1 MKRYEA
7 MFLFD
12 TAAMRDWAA
21 IETEVRRLCDR
32 IGAQLLVCVKF
43 DERKLAFEIRHR
55 KRGTY
60 VLAYIDAPSERIGDL
75 ERDVRL
81 SEVIMRALVLRVET
95 LTEERL
101 AQLRAHPVDTPLAP
115 MTGDGRRHDDDRRGH
130 DRRPYGPRE
139 AGPAPA
145 ARPAEEREAAAPMAP
160 ADALD

>member
-21 IETEVRRLCDR
+21 IDAEVRRLCDR
-32 IGAQLLVCVKF
+32 IGAELLVCVKF
-43 DERKLAFEIRHR
+43 DERKLAYEIRHR

-60 VLAYIDAPSERIGDL
+60 VLAYIDAPPERIGDL

-81 SEVIMRALVLRVET
+81 SEVIMRALVLRAEG

-101 AQLRAHPVDTPLAP
+101 AQLKAHPVDTPLAP
-115 MTGDGRRHDDDRRGH
+115 LAGDGRRHDDDRRGFE
-130 DRRPYGPRE
+130 RRPYG
-139 AGPAPA
+139 A
-145 ARPAEEREAAAPMAP
+145 REAAPEAAMAAPVAAPDVPDAPGVP
-160 ADALD
+160 AD